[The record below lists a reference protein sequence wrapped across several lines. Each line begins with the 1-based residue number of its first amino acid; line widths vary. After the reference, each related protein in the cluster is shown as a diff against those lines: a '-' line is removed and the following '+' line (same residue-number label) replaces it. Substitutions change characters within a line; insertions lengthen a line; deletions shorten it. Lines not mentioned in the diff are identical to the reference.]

1 MNPGSQ
7 VNGRARRAV
16 LTALCAIAA
25 VVMHE
30 VKRRRV
36 GAWLP
41 VLLAGLAAVTITGA
55 AAQDKYPSK
64 PVRIVVPFGPGAS
77 TDMLARIAANE
88 LSKRLGQTFIVENIA
103 GAGGTIGT
111 SQVARSKPDG
121 YTLVAGT
128 PGPITISPVAAK
140 GLSYDVTKD
149 LIPISLIA
157 EGPGVL
163 VVGKNSPYKTLAEL
177 LAAARAK
184 PQTVTFASS
193 GVGAFAHLNG
203 ELLTALA
210 GLQFI
215 HVPYKGSG
223 PALIDVI
230 AGRVDFEMEYFPAVQ
245 KLIETGEL
253 RALGISSAKRYP
265 LRPEIP
271 TMVEGGVA
279 GFESAAWVSLLA
291 PAGTPP
297 EIIATL
303 QRELAAALKAPA
315 IVKQL
320 NGLGVIPGGNTPA
333 EFAVYLNTERA
344 QLKKLVDSTGLT
356 ITP

>member
-1 MNPGSQ
+1 MTAIT
-7 VNGRARRAV
+7 RRRA
-16 LTALCAIAA
+16 A
-25 VVMHE
+25 
-30 VKRRRV
+30 
-36 GAWLP
+36 AWLP
-41 VLLAGLAAVTITGA
+41 VLLAGAMALPAGGV

-88 LSKRLGQTFIVENIA
+88 LGKRLGQTFIVDNVA

-111 SQVARSKPDG
+111 AQVVRAKPDG

-128 PGPITISPVAAK
+128 PGPITINPVAAK
-140 GLSYDVTKD
+140 GLAYDVTKD
-149 LIPISLIA
+149 LMPISLIA

-177 LAAARAK
+177 LAAAKAK
-184 PQTVTFASS
+184 PKALTFASS

-210 GLQFI
+210 GLQFT

-253 RALGISSAKRYP
+253 RALGISSARRYP

-271 TMVEGGVA
+271 TMAEGGVP

-297 EIIATL
+297 EIVATL
-303 QRELAAALKAPA
+303 QRELAASLKDPA

-333 EFAVYLNTERA
+333 EFTAYLNAERA

>member
-1 MNPGSQ
+1 MNP
-7 VNGRARRAV
+7 V
-16 LTALCAIAA
+16 T
-25 VVMHE
+25 
-30 VKRRRV
+30 RRRTTV
-36 GAWLP
+36 WLP
-41 VLLAGLAAVTITGA
+41 VLVAAIAVLSLTST

-88 LSKRLGQTFIVENIA
+88 LTKRLGQTFIVENVA
-103 GAGGTIGT
+103 GAGGTLGT
-111 SQVARSKPDG
+111 AQVARSRPDG

-128 PGPITISPVAAK
+128 PGPITISPVAAR

-149 LIPISLIA
+149 LMPISLIA

-177 LAAARAK
+177 LAAAKAK
-184 PQTVTFASS
+184 PKNITFASS

-203 ELLTALA
+203 ELLSALA

-271 TMVEGGVA
+271 TMAEGGVA

-297 EIIATL
+297 EIIATIH
-303 QRELAAALKAPA
+303 RELSASLKDPA
-315 IVKQL
+315 IVRQL

-333 EFAVYLNTERA
+333 QFTTYLNAERA